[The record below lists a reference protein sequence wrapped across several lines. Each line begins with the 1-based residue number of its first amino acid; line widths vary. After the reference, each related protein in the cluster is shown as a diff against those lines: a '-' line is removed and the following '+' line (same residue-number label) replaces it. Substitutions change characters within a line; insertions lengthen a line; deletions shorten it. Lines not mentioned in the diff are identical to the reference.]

1 MLDESARTV
10 QGAPVLGER
19 PRIHSRLLGHDRP
32 PESGQQL
39 NRNQVGPAHGRVTAL
54 FNGQVFTGS
63 PRKIPLLAHAQ
74 IQLEV
79 GRPLVV
85 PEKVEF
91 PEGL

>member
-1 MLDESARTV
+1 MWLHTHAADGIIHTESPVQRTYT
-10 QGAPVLGER
+10 LGEFFD
-19 PRIHSRLLGHDRP
+19 IW
-32 PESGQQL
+32 GQQL
-39 NRNQVGPAHGRVTAL
+39 NRNQVGLAQGRVTAL

-85 PEKVEF
+85 PEKIVF